1 MIIKESNCILNSSQH
16 SVNRRSTKVDGFLML
31 RHDLD
36 CIINSTTISSS
47 HLMSYSCLIKDELSL
62 IFKEIYR
69 RQSKRFDHN
78 KKEKRTISD
87 GKTLILTVKIKR
99 DHKDL
104 RVIKLKK

>member
-1 MIIKESNCILNSSQH
+1 
-16 SVNRRSTKVDGFLML
+16 ML

-36 CIINSTTISSS
+36 CIINSTISSS

-87 GKTLILTVKIKR
+87 GNTLILTVKINR
-99 DHKDL
+99 DRKDL